1 MADLTE
7 KEYDELDEFYTNN
20 PPKVDPA
27 KRGGVFTRQRELLKA
42 LDDVSAEY
50 IRTRAEA
57 TKRLPSQ
64 VIGELVRKEL
74 AAS

>member
-1 MADLTE
+1 MGDLTE

-20 PPKVDPA
+20 PPKVNSA
-27 KRGGVFTRQRELLKA
+27 KRGGVFTRQRDLLKA

>member
-20 PPKVDPA
+20 PPKINPA
-27 KRGGVFTRQRELLKA
+27 KKGGIFTRQRELLKA

-57 TKRLPSQ
+57 TNRLPSQ
-64 VIGELVRKEL
+64 VVGELVCKEL